1 MNMLPR
7 VVSDAAV
14 DWVKFDAALA
24 RDGSVDPV
32 DKALYA
38 ALGSFVDPGS
48 RESDEDLDAADVPTR
63 KVLAACIG
71 RSVDTVDRST
81 KRLEEAG
88 LLEVD
93 RRPDPKNPRLNV
105 PSVYR
110 LLDHERWDERAAARA
125 AARLADKKAKAA
137 ARAAKKD
144 APGPAASQGGGR
156 THAATPDGGVAAPM
170 RPGSPHGCGQGG
182 RTHAAV
188 PSSLKESLSREGGEG
203 SPATVTAGADGTER
217 ENTAAPTTAPAAAAQ
232 QAFGDVPAQRAE
244 QELGQEQL
252 DLVLAAYEEA
262 RGGRALNGT
271 RQQLLTGA
279 AELLAAGR
287 PLAWVVDRA
296 RELPQFGTD
305 LVRHAEM
312 SRVPFGRSVSRS
324 SGQPRTDCLT
334 CHGSG
339 LAEDLTGMPI
349 GPCDCITAASTTV

>member
-1 MNMLPR
+1 MYPR
-7 VVSDAAV
+7 VVSEAAV

-88 LLEVD
+88 LVEVD

-144 APGPAASQGGGR
+144 APAPTGSEGGGR

-188 PSSLKESLSREGGEG
+188 PSSSLRISLSRESEEG
-203 SPATVTAGADGTER
+203 SAVPVAGGSAGTER
-217 ENTAAPTTAPAAAAQ
+217 ENPATPTSPAAGPAE
-232 QAFGDVPAQRAE
+232 VPGQRSE
-244 QELGQEQL
+244 HGFDQGEL

-262 RGGRALNGT
+262 KGGRALNGT
-271 RQQLLTGA
+271 RKQLLSGA
-279 AELLAAGR
+279 VELLSAGR
-287 PLAWVVDRA
+287 PLAWVLDRA
-296 RELPQFGTD
+296 RELPKYGTD

-312 SRVPFGRSVSRS
+312 STVPFTSALPASAQAAQEPSCGECSN
-324 SGQPRTDCLT
+324 GWLYDDPILQLGPRRCA
-334 CHGSG
+334 CRQ
-339 LAEDLTGMPI
+339 AA
-349 GPCDCITAASTTV
+349 TATV